1 MGGGRWVCNERER
14 KLREKQERERPE
26 IDSRSAGSERERERE
41 RESWARDGVGRWAPV
56 VGRQSVDGGG
66 TVERGRFG
74 KWGEILEMNLKCR
87 TPAFS
92 TLFF

>member
-26 IDSRSAGSERERERE
+26 IDSRSAGSQRERE

-56 VGRQSVDGGG
+56 VGRQSVDRGG